1 MRLGIFLF
9 IAFIFSKNMIIF
21 VKLMR
26 KLLLAL
32 LSGLLLAFSWPELG
46 IFPFLFF
53 AFLPLLMVEDELNNS
68 NDKKKGRKV
77 FWSSFLA
84 FFIFNAI
91 TTYWVY
97 HATLFGA
104 IAAFIVNATLMSTAF
119 WLFHKVKS
127 ATTNRLGYLSF
138 IVLWISIEYLH
149 LNWDLSWPWLT
160 LGNAFANVTD
170 VVQWYEFT
178 GFLGGSLWVLFI
190 NVLLFS
196 LYISAEK
203 KKAMLLPLLVLLLPL
218 FVSYHMYSN
227 FETEN
232 EDTLKVL
239 IVQPNIDPYTDKF
252 NVGYEKQLADF
263 ITLSKTKLTAET
275 QLLIG
280 PETALLEGIWEN
292 KLEATYSVRKFRE
305 LQKEFPKL
313 NVIVGASTMKMFGH
327 GESKTTT
334 ARQVRNEKIYYDAY
348 NSAIFIP
355 DSGLVEVYHKTKLV
369 PGVEKMPFPYLL
381 DPLAKLAVDL
391 GGMSGSLGSSNTLHN
406 FKVDGVNVRP
416 LICYESIYGEMN
428 IENSDLITIITNDGW
443 WKNTA
448 GYKQHFSYASLRAI
462 EQRKVIV
469 RSANTGISG
478 VISSNGEILQETNW
492 DEAICIAAD
501 VKLNS
506 KSTFYAQFGNY
517 IGRISVFVAFMLMT
531 VTFVKGKLRK

>member
-1 MRLGIFLF
+1 
-9 IAFIFSKNMIIF
+9 
-21 VKLMR
+21 MR

-77 FWSSFLA
+77 FWYSFLA

-91 TTYWVY
+91 TTYWVH

-119 WLFHKVKS
+119 WLFHKVKN

-160 LGNAFANVTD
+160 LGNAFANVPG

-196 LYISAEK
+196 LYISADK

-478 VISSNGEILQETNW
+478 IISSNGEILQETNW

-506 KSTFYAQFGNY
+506 KPTFYAQFGNY

>member
-1 MRLGIFLF
+1 
-9 IAFIFSKNMIIF
+9 
-21 VKLMR
+21 MR

-77 FWSSFLA
+77 FWYSFLA

-160 LGNAFANVTD
+160 LGNAFANVPD

-196 LYISAEK
+196 LYISADK

-227 FETEN
+227 FET
-232 EDTLKVL
+232 
-239 IVQPNIDPYTDKF
+239 
-252 NVGYEKQLADF
+252 
-263 ITLSKTKLTAET
+263 
-275 QLLIG
+275 
-280 PETALLEGIWEN
+280 
-292 KLEATYSVRKFRE
+292 
-305 LQKEFPKL
+305 
-313 NVIVGASTMKMFGH
+313 
-327 GESKTTT
+327 
-334 ARQVRNEKIYYDAY
+334 
-348 NSAIFIP
+348 
-355 DSGLVEVYHKTKLV
+355 
-369 PGVEKMPFPYLL
+369 
-381 DPLAKLAVDL
+381 
-391 GGMSGSLGSSNTLHN
+391 
-406 FKVDGVNVRP
+406 
-416 LICYESIYGEMN
+416 
-428 IENSDLITIITNDGW
+428 
-443 WKNTA
+443 
-448 GYKQHFSYASLRAI
+448 
-462 EQRKVIV
+462 
-469 RSANTGISG
+469 
-478 VISSNGEILQETNW
+478 
-492 DEAICIAAD
+492 DE
-501 VKLNS
+501 
-506 KSTFYAQFGNY
+506 
-517 IGRISVFVAFMLMT
+517 
-531 VTFVKGKLRK
+531 

>member
-1 MRLGIFLF
+1 
-9 IAFIFSKNMIIF
+9 
-21 VKLMR
+21 MR

-32 LSGLLLAFSWPELG
+32 LSGLLLAFSWPEIG

-77 FWSSFLA
+77 FWYSFLA

-119 WLFHKVKS
+119 WLFHKVKN

-160 LGNAFANVTD
+160 LGNAFANVPG

-196 LYISAEK
+196 LYISTEK

-305 LQKEFPKL
+305 LQKEFP
-313 NVIVGASTMKMFGH
+313 NHHQRTQ
-327 GESKTTT
+327 
-334 ARQVRNEKIYYDAY
+334 RR
-348 NSAIFIP
+348 
-355 DSGLVEVYHKTKLV
+355 
-369 PGVEKMPFPYLL
+369 
-381 DPLAKLAVDL
+381 
-391 GGMSGSLGSSNTLHN
+391 
-406 FKVDGVNVRP
+406 
-416 LICYESIYGEMN
+416 
-428 IENSDLITIITNDGW
+428 
-443 WKNTA
+443 
-448 GYKQHFSYASLRAI
+448 KQ
-462 EQRKVIV
+462 
-469 RSANTGISG
+469 
-478 VISSNGEILQETNW
+478 
-492 DEAICIAAD
+492 
-501 VKLNS
+501 
-506 KSTFYAQFGNY
+506 
-517 IGRISVFVAFMLMT
+517 
-531 VTFVKGKLRK
+531 